1 MQHDFIHCLRCI
13 DRVPFTPIIAD
24 GVGKNVTGVV
34 ERRRRDGAPDLRVA
48 LEAVLGVL
56 VPEMEGAV
64 TAGGAESAVHGM
76 EGNGVYRVDVGYVP
90 GCGWRL
96 TVAFEGEIGTGLER
110 RMGVSGLICGGGK
123 VNVRETLVGRK
134 RVIYL
139 LSFSSTY

>member
-1 MQHDFIHCLRCI
+1 MQHDFIHRLRCI
-13 DRVPFTPIIAD
+13 DRVPFTPVIAD
-24 GVGKNVTGVV
+24 GVGKNVTGMV
-34 ERRRRDGAPDLRVA
+34 EGRRRDGAPDLRVA

-96 TVAFEGEIGTGLER
+96 TVAFE
-110 RMGVSGLICGGGK
+110 
-123 VNVRETLVGRK
+123 
-134 RVIYL
+134 
-139 LSFSSTY
+139 